1 MINANEYGKALFLLS
16 EEEGKTEIALGDV
29 RLVKEVMRKNPS
41 YETLLDTPALPVE
54 TKLGLIEEA
63 FADIDANVKNLLKI
77 LCEKHAIHDM
87 PKVADIFETLY
98 DEARGNL
105 RVEAITAIPMS
116 REQLD
121 AMKTKLELQT
131 GKHIFIENTVDAAI
145 LGGVT
150 LRYGG
155 VQLDGS
161 VKARLDSL
169 EKSLKGLVI

>member
-1 MINANEYGKALFLLS
+1 MIDAREYGKALFLLS
-16 EEEGKTEIALGDV
+16 EEEGTTELALGDI
-29 RLVKEVMRKNPS
+29 RLVKEAMSKHPA

-77 LCEKHAIHDM
+77 LCEKHATHDM
-87 PKVADIFETLY
+87 PKVADVFEALY

-105 RVEAITAIPMS
+105 RVEAITAIPMTKK
-116 REQLD
+116 QLG
-121 AMKTKLELQT
+121 ALQNKLELQT
-131 GKHIFIENTVDAAI
+131 GKHIFIENIVDASI

-155 VQLDGS
+155 VQIDGS
-161 VKARLDSL
+161 VKARLESL
-169 EKSLKGLVI
+169 EKSLKGLVV